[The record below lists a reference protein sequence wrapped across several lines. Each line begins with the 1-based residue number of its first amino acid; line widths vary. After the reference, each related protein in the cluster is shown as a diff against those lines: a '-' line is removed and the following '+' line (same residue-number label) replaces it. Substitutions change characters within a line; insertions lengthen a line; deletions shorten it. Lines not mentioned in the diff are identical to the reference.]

1 MDIRSLIRNIPD
13 FPQSGIIFRDITPVL
28 ANPDAFGLIV
38 DHFVDRYRHDRID
51 AIAGIEARG
60 FLLAAPVAYR
70 LAIPLIPVRKE
81 GKLPF
86 HTRSIK
92 YELEYGQNV
101 IEMHVDA
108 ISEGSRIAIMDDLLA
123 TGGTLSAAAKLV
135 ESLGGEV
142 AELGVIVELGSLSGS
157 KRLERWSKHSYLT
170 V

>member
-13 FPQSGIIFRDITPVL
+13 FPQSGIIFKDITPVL

-38 DHFVDRYRHDRID
+38 AHFVDRYSHDRID

-81 GKLPF
+81 CKLPF

-108 ISEGSRIAIMDDLLA
+108 ISEGNRIAIMDDLLA
-123 TGGTLSAAAKLV
+123 PGGTLSAAAKFV